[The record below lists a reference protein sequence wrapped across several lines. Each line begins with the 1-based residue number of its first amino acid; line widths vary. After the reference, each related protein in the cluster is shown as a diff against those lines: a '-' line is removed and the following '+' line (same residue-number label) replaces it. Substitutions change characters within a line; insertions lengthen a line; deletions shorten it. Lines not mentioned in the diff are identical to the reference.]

1 MPSRATEDSFARPEK
16 RKRAHITQLVEDKMT
31 KIELVAVEE
40 TTVETAEELE
50 LSLSELDMVGGGA
63 IGSILG

>member
-1 MPSRATEDSFARPEK
+1 
-16 RKRAHITQLVEDKMT
+16 MT
-31 KIELVAVEE
+31 KIEFVAIEE

-63 IGSILG
+63 IGSILL

>member
-1 MPSRATEDSFARPEK
+1 
-16 RKRAHITQLVEDKMT
+16 MT

-40 TTVETAEELE
+40 TAVETAEELE
-50 LSLSELDMVGGGA
+50 LSLSELDIVGGGA